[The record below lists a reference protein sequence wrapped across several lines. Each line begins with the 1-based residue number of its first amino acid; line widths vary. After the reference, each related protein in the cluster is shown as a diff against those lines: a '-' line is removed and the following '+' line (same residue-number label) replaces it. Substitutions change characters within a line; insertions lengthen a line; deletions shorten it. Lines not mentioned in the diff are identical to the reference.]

1 MKNSKKLT
9 NTQVVLAYLVHIV
22 GNKAQIE
29 KESKNGTTAQ
39 LKNICEKFINYK
51 HKDFSLDNVGNIYTV
66 EELDFMRKA
75 LSGVKFG
82 NYTNGKIAGIFG
94 YSANI

>member
-1 MKNSKKLT
+1 MKNSKNLT

-22 GNKAQIE
+22 GSKAQIE
-29 KESKNGTTAQ
+29 KESKNGTTQ
-39 LKNICEKFINYK
+39 TLQNICEKFVNYNC
-51 HKDFSLDNVGNIYTV
+51 DSLDNVGNIYTDS
-66 EELDFMRKA
+66 ELVFMRKA

>member
-1 MKNSKKLT
+1 MKNSKNLT
-9 NTQVVLAYLVHIV
+9 NTQTVLTYLTHIV
-22 GNKAQIE
+22 GSKAQIE
-29 KESKNGTTAQ
+29 KESKSGTTKTLQ
-39 LKNICEKFINYK
+39 NICEKFVNYNG
-51 HKDFSLDNVGNIYTV
+51 DSLDNVGNIYTDS
-66 EELDFMRKA
+66 ELSFMRKA